1 MEKFIVISSTFS
13 TKENAIKISK
23 EILNKKYAACIQLIS
38 NISSYYRWKDKIESN
53 NEFLINIKT
62 KNSMKDKIVEILK
75 NHHEYEIPQVISYD
89 FNIHD
94 DSYKE
99 WFLSTFNRDL
109 I

>member
-13 TKENAIKISK
+13 TKQNAIKISK
-23 EILNKKYAACIQLIS
+23 EILNKKYAACIQLTS
-38 NISSYYRWKDKIESN
+38 NICSYYRWKDKIESN
-53 NEFLINIKT
+53 NEFLVNIKT

-75 NHHEYEIPQVISYD
+75 DHHEYEIPQVISYD
-89 FNIHD
+89 FKIHD

-99 WFLSTFNRDL
+99 WFLSTFDRDL

>member
-23 EILNKKYAACIQLIS
+23 EILNKKYAACIQLTS
-38 NISSYYRWKDKIESN
+38 NICSYYRWKDKIESN

-75 NHHEYEIPQVISYD
+75 DHHEYEIPQVISYD

-99 WFLSTFNRDL
+99 WFLSTFDREL